1 MENKIDSLAKS
12 SFTSPAQKTSKC
24 HILLREEKHEKGEN
38 WIENKYRTTLSWRL
52 ERKKRIYLK
61 GKPGRKEIS
70 PPFPKSIRHSGKK
83 KKSKQQP
90 RNPEPLL
97 LSGEVNPR
105 QRQGRAAACAGV
117 WWGLAMGQPMWS
129 ILQQLEM
136 LWAWTKMPLSGLVRV
151 YAFIRVICGMCPG
164 AKSPVTSSSL
174 CFQPWSGYG
183 QNGDEGVKIS
193 LILAAAK
200 SMVLGC
206 VGGSNAIIISQSIC
220 RVNQS
225 PYLVSGRYLFWG
237 QAGRDHWVV
246 FAFIRSAGCAALSH
260 QHSLHIT

>member
-1 MENKIDSLAKS
+1 
-12 SFTSPAQKTSKC
+12 
-24 HILLREEKHEKGEN
+24 
-38 WIENKYRTTLSWRL
+38 
-52 ERKKRIYLK
+52 
-61 GKPGRKEIS
+61 
-70 PPFPKSIRHSGKK
+70 
-83 KKSKQQP
+83 
-90 RNPEPLL
+90 
-97 LSGEVNPR
+97 
-105 QRQGRAAACAGV
+105 
-117 WWGLAMGQPMWS
+117 MWS

-246 FAFIRSAGCAALSH
+246 FAFMCRMCRMCCPFPSAFTSHHLITPWYWADCLLCAFNLACFFCCTSQLVAFGIRSYVRWRGWGVLHRQLYAGTAKVAL
-260 QHSLHIT
+260 LWITLP